1 MNSSIS
7 NFKAHS
13 QKVSAVFGFECATE
27 QEPRPGSHL
36 KDMRPRSSIL
46 IAAFFAA
53 CVGLFALLTGV
64 SEWFVRSQ
72 VAPADTLERHV
83 ALFSTTHSPYA
94 AFGDSHVA
102 RGFDAQTPVVNLAF
116 PSENLDRMDWKAAR
130 YLDRVKTP
138 EMVLIQADP
147 HLFAP
152 YRLDAGIADYPEIF
166 GETRGALIK
175 AYSDRYRPQL
185 LQLWRSYF
193 WNDWRMVSTIEVT
206 SQGALLSP
214 GDISTWSRAE
224 QEDFTRKRVALH
236 QPIENL
242 SQSGPAK
249 RYRRMVER
257 FIEHGAEVC
266 LAALPTSPLYR
277 DEIRSLNAQQQ
288 AAWAEAIAFYESLA
302 AKPGVRFVDH
312 RSEYSDLALFRD
324 PDHLNKK
331 GAIEYS
337 PRLQAACFDKADPD
351 RIAAVE

>member
-7 NFKAHS
+7 SSKAL
-13 QKVSAVFGFECATE
+13 VAGFFV
-27 QEPRPGSHL
+27 G
-36 KDMRPRSSIL
+36 
-46 IAAFFAA
+46 FAA
-53 CVGLFALLTGV
+53 LFAVLTGV

-83 ALFSTTHSPYA
+83 ELFSTTRSPYA

-102 RGFDAQTPVVNLAF
+102 RGFDAQMPVVNLAF

-138 EMVLIQADP
+138 KMVLIQADP

-152 YRLDAGIADYPEIF
+152 YRLNAGLADYPEIF
-166 GETRGALIK
+166 GEARGALLK

-185 LQLWRSYF
+185 LALWRSYF

-206 SQGALLSP
+206 PQGALLSP
-214 GDISTWSRAE
+214 GDVSSWPRAE
-224 QEDFTRKRVALH
+224 QIEFTRKRVALH
-236 QPIENL
+236 QPIKNL
-242 SQSGPAK
+242 AQSHSAIG
-249 RYRRMVER
+249 YRRMVER
-257 FIEHGAEVC
+257 FVEKGASVC

-277 DEIRSLNAQQQ
+277 DEITSLTVQQRG
-288 AAWAEAIAFYESLA
+288 AWAEAIAFYESLA

-312 RSEYSDLALFRD
+312 RAAYSDLTLFRD

-331 GAIEYS
+331 GAIHYS
-337 PRLQAACFDKADPD
+337 PRLQAACFDHDGPD
-351 RIAAVE
+351 RVAAVQ